1 MSEDIAERDRREE
14 KSERLSEIAGE
25 AISEIL
31 AETQIEIEPQEKIIL
46 VEELLE
52 KFTSP
57 MMIQKAAG
65 ATSQVSVTMSPSG
78 GVQSA
83 RSVKA
88 RNTLV
93 NLKQAAIALPAS
105 LPALASFY
113 QKHGITDAVGTSALA
128 ILYFFPLLKSVS
140 EVLQIPLTQQAAA
153 ILMLMWNG
161 KNENDDSVPHEGLLE
176 KVNARFKEYQ
186 WKQITPDDLVS
197 YLESLERIGS
207 IERDRLSESIAIEK
221 IRWRLKETVRISY

>member
-1 MSEDIAERDRREE
+1 MSKDIADRDRRDE
-14 KSERLSEIAGE
+14 KSEVLPEIAAE

-31 AETQIEIEPQEKIIL
+31 AEAQIEIEPQERIIL
-46 VEELLE
+46 ADELLE

-78 GVQSA
+78 GVQDA

-88 RNTLV
+88 RNVLV
-93 NLKQAAIALPAS
+93 NLKQAAIAVLAS

-128 ILYFFPLLKSVS
+128 ILYFFPILKSLS

-153 ILMLMWNG
+153 ILMLMWNA
-161 KNENDDSVPHEGLLE
+161 KNENDESVPHEGLLE
-176 KVNARFKEYQ
+176 KVNARFEEYQ
-186 WKQITPDDLVS
+186 WKPITADDLVS

-207 IERDRLSESIAIEK
+207 IERDSLSESIAIEK